1 MSRRILFV
9 GGQIVLPDRVVD
21 GSLLVENEKIVGIL
35 EPEIQTHIENCEIV
49 DVTGKTLLPGLIDT
63 HVHMWDPSPLNS
75 VSYTHLRAHET
86 GRNLVCRLLL
96 EKKKYPHAR
105 KEGTYTPFPSL

>member
-1 MSRRILFV
+1 M
-9 GGQIVLPDRVVD
+9 LPDRVVD

-63 HVHMWDPSPLNS
+63 HVHMWDPSPQLS
-75 VSYTHLRAHET
+75 
-86 GRNLVCRLLL
+86 GRLVPWDKMCCFWRDYYSGRYAI
-96 EKKKYPHAR
+96 KR
-105 KEGTYTPFPSL
+105 SSCDR

>member
-63 HVHMWDPSPLNS
+63 HVHMWIHPPSIIGKIGTMGQD
-75 VSYTHLRAHET
+75 V
-86 GRNLVCRLLL
+86 LLL
-96 EKKKYPHAR
+96 AGLLQWSICH
-105 KEGTYTPFPSL
+105 